1 MNDDAPTPEPS
12 PEPPP
17 AARPQPRRWKRRLLA
32 AGFGAA
38 LALFAVEVVVRVLW
52 SQLAHPHESALVEGL
67 DLERALFDETL
78 GGSPAELL
86 RAEADDPQTQEGGQA
101 YRFYRADPRR
111 GFRLAPNAST
121 TDRVT
126 DDQPLTYRITTDA
139 HGLRGPVR
147 EAEPGALKVLL
158 VGDSMTFGKGVDDDQ
173 TFASF
178 LEPLLTEQLGRPV
191 RVLNAGVSSYGQIE
205 ELATIEELTQSD
217 LQPDVVLLA
226 FTVAN
231 DLTDNFRWKLGTEPL
246 ERDEEA
252 AAEFEHLVLD
262 NPLAWWSRTYRL
274 LAWRWG
280 RHLVRY
286 RLMSGTGFLDRAGE
300 LLAKA
305 QQAAGERPFGV
316 VIVPPQFA
324 VQGYWAE
331 PFLRIDAIRAGLDQ
345 RLEAAGIPHHD
356 PLEALQAHADDEL
369 YIPGDLHFTVAGHR
383 VFAEAIAP
391 FVAELAAKE

>member
-1 MNDDAPTPEPS
+1 MTDDAPTPEPS
-12 PEPPP
+12 PAPPP
-17 AARPQPRRWKRRLLA
+17 TARPKPRRWKRRLLA
-32 AGFGAA
+32 AGLGAA
-38 LALFAVEVVVRVLW
+38 LALFALEVTVRILW
-52 SQLAHPHESALVEGL
+52 SRLVHPHERALVEGL

-86 RAEADDPQTQEGGQA
+86 QAEAKDPQTEEGGQA

-121 TDRVT
+121 TDRVA

-139 HGLRGPVR
+139 RGLRGPVR
-147 EAEPGALKVLL
+147 EVEAGALKVLL
-158 VGDSMTFGKGVDDDQ
+158 VGDSMTFGKGVDDEQ
-173 TFASF
+173 TFACF
-178 LEPLLTEQLGRPV
+178 LEPLLTERLGRPV

-205 ELATIEELTQSD
+205 ELATIEELTPD

-231 DLTDNFRWKLGTEPL
+231 DLTDNFRWTLGTEPL
-246 ERDEEA
+246 ERDEA
-252 AAEFEHLVLD
+252 AAGEFEHVVLD

-286 RLMSGTGFLDRAGE
+286 RLMSDPVFLDRAGE
-300 LLAKA
+300 LLTQAK
-305 QQAAGERPFGV
+305 QAAGERPFGV

-331 PFLRIDAIRAGLDQ
+331 PLLALDAIRAGLDE
-345 RLEAAGIPHHD
+345 RLETAQIPHHD
-356 PLEALQAHADDEL
+356 PLTALQAHAADEL

-391 FVAELAAKE
+391 FVAELAGGR

>member
-12 PEPPP
+12 PAPPP
-17 AARPQPRRWKRRLLA
+17 ARPKPRRWKRRLLA

-38 LALFAVEVVVRVLW
+38 LAFFAVEVTVRILW
-52 SQLAHPHESALVEGL
+52 GRLVHPREQALVEGL

-78 GGSPAELL
+78 GGSPAERL
-86 RAEADDPQTQEGGQA
+86 RAEADDPQTEEGGQA

-126 DDQPLTYRITTDA
+126 DGQPLTYRITTDA
-139 HGLRGPVR
+139 RGLRGPVR
-147 EAEPGALKVLL
+147 EVEPGALKVLL
-158 VGDSMTFGKGVDDDQ
+158 VGDSMTFGKGVDDEQ
-173 TFASF
+173 TFACF
-178 LEPLLTEQLGRPV
+178 LEPLLAERLGRPV

-205 ELATIEELTQSD
+205 ELATIKELTRSD
-217 LQPDVVLLA
+217 LKPDVVLLA

-231 DLTDNFRWKLGTEPL
+231 DLTDNFRWTLGTEPL
-246 ERDEEA
+246 ERDPEA
-252 AAEFEHLVLD
+252 AAEFEHLLLD

-286 RLMSGTGFLDRAGE
+286 RLMSDPVFLDRAGE
-300 LLAKA
+300 LLAEAK
-305 QQAAGERPFGV
+305 QASGERPFGV

-331 PFLRIDAIRAGLDQ
+331 PLLEIAAIRAGLDQ

-356 PLEALQAHADDEL
+356 PLATLQAHADEEL
-369 YIPGDLHFTVAGHR
+369 YIPGDLHFTVEGHR
-383 VFAEAIAP
+383 LFAEAIAP
-391 FVAELAAKE
+391 FVAELAEK